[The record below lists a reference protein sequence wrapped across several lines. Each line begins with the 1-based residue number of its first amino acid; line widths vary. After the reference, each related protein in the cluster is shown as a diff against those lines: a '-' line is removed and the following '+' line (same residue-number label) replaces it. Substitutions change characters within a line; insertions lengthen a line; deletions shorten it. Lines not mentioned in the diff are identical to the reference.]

1 MSNFL
6 FAVNATIPVFLVILL
21 GWFLMRR
28 GILNESFIRGGNQYV
43 FQCAL
48 PVSLFE
54 SIATMDL
61 YTDFDWRFCMFCA
74 LGTLVMFLGI
84 WAGAAIFLRDK
95 TMVGAFSQAAARSSA
110 AILGVAFATNIY
122 GDAGM
127 VPMMIVAA
135 VPLFNICSVWI
146 LSISPQTGENG
157 ALLPPPKDGGAAVK
171 RAAFHV
177 LTNPIILGIAAGI
190 PFSLLGIQLPSLV
203 LKTVDMVGGT
213 ASPMALLVVGA
224 SFSTGQALKKWK
236 PAVAATAIK
245 LLLLPAIYLP
255 LAAFLGF
262 RDSQLVAILIMAG
275 SPTTATCY
283 IMAKNMHNDAV
294 LTSNVIVLSTLL
306 SSLSL
311 TMWIFLLR
319 TFALI

>member
-21 GWFLMRR
+21 GWLLMRW
-28 GILNESFIRGGNQYV
+28 GILNEGFASAGNKYV
-43 FQCAL
+43 FKCAL

-61 YTDFDWRFCMFCA
+61 YTDFDWRFCVFCA
-74 LGTLVMFLGI
+74 LGTAVMFLGV
-84 WAGAAIFLRDK
+84 WAGAALFLRDK

-122 GDAGM
+122 GDSGM

-135 VPLFNICSVWI
+135 VPLFNLFSVLI
-146 LSISPQTGENG
+146 LSFSPQTDEQGH
-157 ALLPPPKDGGAAVK
+157 LLPPPKDGAQRVK
-171 RAAFHV
+171 RTLFNV
-177 LTNPIILGIAAGI
+177 LTNPIILGIVAGI
-190 PFSLLGIQLPSLV
+190 PFSLLRLQLPALV

-213 ASPMALLVVGA
+213 ASPVALLVVGA
-224 SFSTGQALKKWK
+224 SFSAGEAMKKWK
-236 PAVAATAIK
+236 PAAAATAIK
-245 LLLLPAIYLP
+245 LFLLPAIYLP
-255 LAAFLGF
+255 LAALLGF
-262 RDSQLVAILIMAG
+262 HGSEMVAILIMVG
-275 SPTTATCY
+275 SPTTVACY
-283 IMAKNMHNDAV
+283 VMAKNMHNDGV
-294 LTSNVIVLSTLL
+294 LTSNVVVLATLL
-306 SSLSL
+306 SSVSL